1 MELPQEYI
9 IERKAVRHARI
20 NVNEKKE
27 VRFIIPKS
35 FSEDEIQRLIVQK
48 SDWIKDKLA
57 FFEKEEILDFEL
69 PKANILYLGEAHPKP
84 KTDVVKWYRTEAKNY
99 LTKRTEFLAKKY
111 NFKYNRLFVRDSK
124 NKWGNCSKEKNIS
137 LNWRLI
143 KAPPL
148 VIDYVILHELCHSV
162 ILKHTQAFWLKLS
175 TVCPS
180 YNEQA
185 EWLKKYGKS
194 LF

>member
-48 SDWIKDKLA
+48 SDWIKNKLA
-57 FFEKEEILDFEL
+57 FFEKEESLDFEL

-111 NFKYNRLFVRDSK
+111 NFKYNRLFVRDSQ

-143 KAPPL
+143 KAPPQ

>member
-111 NFKYNRLFVRDSK
+111 SFKYNRLFVRDSQ
-124 NKWGNCSKEKNIS
+124 NKWGNCSKENNIS

-143 KAPPL
+143 KAPPQ

>member
-48 SDWIKDKLA
+48 SDWIKNKLA

-143 KAPPL
+143 KAPPQ